1 VVDRLADRR
10 LLGVAEDLL
19 AGAVDPDDPPVG
31 VDLHERVHH
40 RVHQVLE
47 VVGVFP
53 DRLREVTSGEE
64 SKVRRVV
71 PQVVRAPYKMR
82 PTVYILP
89 VGRARMYMLSDT
101 SRDGVHVTFI

>member
-1 VVDRLADRR
+1 MVDRLADRR

-31 VDLHERVHH
+31 VDLHEHVHH

-53 DRLREVTSGEE
+53 DRLREVISGEE

-71 PQVVRAPYKMR
+71 PQIVRAPTKCVRQYIFCLWVEHVCICYQIR
-82 PTVYILP
+82 PGT
-89 VGRARMYMLSDT
+89 GCT
-101 SRDGVHVTFI
+101 